1 MKVIKRYTYDWR
13 KETEYRGHN
22 ITLNFLMIVVVSIN
36 KNNCLSLCKLLSDNN
51 IYLFRL
57 LYNNNPLLEKNK
69 YDRKRFVTHTC
80 NYKISFK
87 QSNFILLKTTPN
99 KYMCE
104 YRDT

>member
-1 MKVIKRYTYDWR
+1 
-13 KETEYRGHN
+13 
-22 ITLNFLMIVVVSIN
+22 MIVVVSIN

-57 LYNNNPLLEKNK
+57 LYNNNTLLEKNK